1 MTALAP
7 VVGYLIGAIPT
18 AAALG
23 RLWGVDLRLEGSKNP
38 GANNA
43 MRLGGPV
50 LAATVLLVELAKG
63 LAAVRVGQLLGDD
76 LGAVL
81 AAVGAVA
88 GNVYNVWYR
97 FEGGKGLAISGGVL
111 LGTAPALLIPALAI
125 LVIVVIPTRS
135 SGLASLAAIVTLD
148 IGAVTGWLTEWAWGG
163 GISPRSLLLWMT
175 LGMTVVLWPKHR
187 REAWVRKPLVR

>member
-7 VVGYLIGAIPT
+7 VVGYLIGSIPT

-23 RLWGVDLRLEGSKNP
+23 RLWGVDLRLEGSRNP

-63 LAAVRVGQLLGDD
+63 LAAVRIGQLQGDD

-88 GNVYNVWYR
+88 GNVYNIWYR
-97 FEGGKGLAISGGVL
+97 FEGGKGLAISSGVL
-111 LGTAPALLIPALAI
+111 LGTAPALLVPALAM
-125 LVIVVIPTRS
+125 LVLVVIPTRS

-148 IGAVTGWLTEWAWGG
+148 IGATAGWLSEWAWGG
-163 GISPRSLLLWMT
+163 GISPGSLLPWMT

-187 REAWVRKPLVR
+187 REAWVRRPLLR

>member
-7 VVGYLIGAIPT
+7 LIGYLVGSIPS
-18 AAALG
+18 AVALG
-23 RLWGVDLRLEGSKNP
+23 RMWGVELRLEGSRNP

-63 LAAVRVGQLLGDD
+63 LAAVRIGQFLGDES
-76 LGAVL
+76 GAVL

-97 FEGGKGLAISGGVL
+97 LEGGKGLAISGGVL
-111 LGTAPALLIPALAI
+111 LGTAPALLAPALAI

-148 IGAVTGWLTEWAWGG
+148 IGAIAGWVSGWSWGW
-163 GISPRSLLLWMT
+163 GISPGPLLLLMT
-175 LGMTVVLWPKHR
+175 LGLTVILWPKHR
-187 REAWVRKPLVR
+187 REAWLRRPVPR

>member
-7 VVGYLIGAIPT
+7 LVGYLIGSIPS

-23 RLWGVDLRLEGSKNP
+23 RLWGVDLRLEGSRNP

-63 LAAVRVGQLLGDD
+63 LAAVRIGLLVGDE

-81 AAVGAVA
+81 AGVGAVA

-97 FEGGKGLAISGGVL
+97 LEGGKGLAISGGVL
-111 LGTAPALLIPALAI
+111 LGTAPALLGPALAI

-135 SGLASLAAIVTLD
+135 SGLASLAAILTLD
-148 IGAVTGWLTEWAWGG
+148 IGAIAGWVSGWSWGW
-163 GISPRSLLLWMT
+163 GITQGPLLLWMT
-175 LGMTVVLWPKHR
+175 LGLTVVLWPKHR
-187 REAWVRKPLVR
+187 REAWLRRPLPR